1 MTLSQNLFLLIIF
14 STYPAIHA
22 SYHYVGCYT
31 QVFYDSFFHSSYME
45 PLLCFRLC
53 DTPIVYLQKTI
64 CRCSGG
70 GFMHYNR
77 QNDDRCLIP
86 CPKTIDSKHLSN
98 NTCGGLR
105 TYSVYSEQGFYSRHG
120 HLFNYQ
126 IKFSSCESWA
136 KQGIYDTIVINL
148 NEQPII
154 SSLNKLEQCAAVC
167 LDRNI
172 TTKSIAF
179 NNDENQCVCIMKW
192 QIGTTVKRD
201 LFVKTLSNH
210 SCDYHC
216 SNSINGSI
224 GEQKFQ
230 CGSTIDK
237 QIWAIYDI
245 HGTCPSDFIYIKE
258 LNKCMNTFEFSWN
271 SCSPPSIS
279 YIYNGNITWDVFLQ
293 IVERLGLKN
302 SKVAVHFTQDIVID
316 SSLLCAKS
324 SIVDTSS
331 LWSSQSFTYSTSS
344 GLTKRYILEKGCLV
358 NENTQQTF
366 SYRYANYLCV
376 AEPLNQ
382 YTTSY
387 DIRDSLYS
395 FINEEPEE
403 NFCPPQW
410 LDLNGRCYRMS
421 SERKSIQDAKSSC
434 IALSKTTTTQNSAL
448 IVQPENND
456 TDDDD
461 GLDDQ
466 LNFTPKGDIV
476 QYTSPWQARLGFFL
490 LDKIPDA
497 DEQWSDQIATQK
509 FNVYYE
515 DLALFAIDAVSNQD
529 FQMISP
535 IENNAVNITDD
546 SCIVLSRT
554 EVKPEERPVL
564 KATVMSNCSIPRHV
578 LCETKTLIVDRFQ
591 KSCFR
596 KPVLMDLPA
605 LISNHLTHELCLTI
619 CEELQTT
626 LVIIHINKCY
636 CLNDYALRPMNFTN
650 DLSKYQRT
658 SCGQLCS
665 GNRHEQCGDNDTIVV
680 FDISQSRRAYSY
692 YPTTFKPYLDF
703 SYDSCV
709 HMSSFDP
716 NRSYKFTFNDSL
728 DLHPRHC
735 LEFCTINQQKY
746 ALINSNQCF
755 CMNMP
760 AKHYNNKHLLPKQ
773 HCSQECSSNYFYT
786 CGNPTSSTIYSV
798 YTRQQKCRHGFE
810 MAQNREQCVYGH
822 YSTRTYSYESARSNC
837 DSLGSS
843 LVKINDVLELQDL
856 LPRSMVYT
864 HVFLW
869 NQLANVQ
876 ASALLNFSKYFWLD
890 RTTDKASDPIDSS
903 RLLLTKC
910 SQSPP
915 TTDGNCFALSL
926 KKTPSISELCV
937 IESDECT
944 SKSATPI
951 CVNDQSKLNYTSNI
965 HPWKNDNSTVI
976 ATNISMDYSCDD
988 NQKDY
993 HFIDEYCYKITF
1005 HETTWSEAKS
1015 TCEKEN
1021 AIVFVPE
1028 THITLSLIRS
1038 LFIRRTNYIASGYAH
1053 VGVKYDTQNRT
1064 VIESNINNKKVVEVI
1079 PDSNAIYDLCEKTFH
1094 ERYTA
1099 LMSST
1104 TTSSNEREQMKTK
1117 QMGCA
1122 YVDLLSDTMPL
1133 IRCDEIPC
1141 DRIATVIC
1149 QKLPIVKQNLVKV
1162 KREEIPTFAEI
1173 GSRSGSLPSQMSS
1186 LSWDNS
1192 KSVLRDFAPILCI
1205 LALLCIF
1212 LLLGL
1217 INMLHNHNLLPFV
1230 SYVTRRQNIN
1240 LAYTPLTLTSE
1251 FDVDCDEILT

>member
-1 MTLSQNLFLLIIF
+1 MTLLQNPFLLIIF

-53 DTPIVYLQKTI
+53 DTPIIYLQKTI

-77 QNDDRCLIP
+77 QNDSSCPIP
-86 CPKTIDSKHLSN
+86 CPKATDSKHLSN
-98 NTCGGLR
+98 NTCGGSR

-136 KQGIYDTIVINL
+136 KQGIYDTIDIKL
-148 NEQPII
+148 NELPII

-179 NNDENQCVCIMKW
+179 NNDENRCVCIMRW

-210 SCDYHC
+210 SCDHDC
-216 SNSINGSI
+216 SNSVNGSI
-224 GEQKFQ
+224 SEQRFR
-230 CGSTIDK
+230 CGSLIDK
-237 QIWAIYDI
+237 QIWAIYDV
-245 HGTCPSDFIYIKE
+245 HGTCASDFIYIKE

-279 YIYNGNITWDVFLQ
+279 YTYNGNITWNVFLQ

-302 SKVAVHFTQDIVID
+302 SQVAVYFTQDIVID
-316 SSLLCAKS
+316 SSLLCAKK
-324 SIVDTSS
+324 SIAHTA
-331 LWSSQSFTYSTSS
+331 LLRQSQLLTYSASP
-344 GLTKRYILEKGCLV
+344 GLTKRYILENGCLV
-358 NENTQQTF
+358 NENTQQTS
-366 SYRYANYLCV
+366 SYLYANYLCV
-376 AEPLNQ
+376 AEPLNK

-410 LDLNGRCYRMS
+410 IDLNGRCYRMS

-434 IALSKTTTTQNSAL
+434 IAISKTTTTRNSAS
-448 IVQPENND
+448 IVQPENED
-456 TDDDD
+456 DDDDD

-497 DEQWSDQIATQK
+497 DEQWDDQTATQK
-509 FNVYYE
+509 FNIYYE
-515 DLALFAIDAVSNQD
+515 DLGLFAIDAISNQD

-535 IENNAVNITDD
+535 IENNTVNITDD

-564 KATVMSNCSIPRHV
+564 KATGMSNCSTHRHV

-596 KPVLMDLPA
+596 KPALMGLPA
-605 LISNHLTHELCLTI
+605 LISNNLTHELCLTI

-626 LVIIHINKCY
+626 LVIIHMDRCY
-636 CLNDYALRPMNFTN
+636 CLNDYVLRPMNFTN

-658 SCGQLCS
+658 SCGQVCS

-692 YPTTFKPYLDF
+692 YPTTFQPYLDF
-703 SYDSCV
+703 S
-709 HMSSFDP
+709 
-716 NRSYKFTFNDSL
+716 SYKFTFNDSL

-746 ALINSNQCF
+746 ALINSNRCF
-755 CMNMP
+755 CTNMSTT
-760 AKHYNNKHLLPKQ
+760 HSNNNMRLLSKQ
-773 HCSQECSSNYFYT
+773 HCSQECSGNYFYT

-798 YTRQQKCRHGFE
+798 YTRQPKCRHGFE
-810 MAQNREQCVYGH
+810 MTQNREQCVYGH
-822 YSTRTYSYESARSNC
+822 YSTRTNSYESARSNC
-837 DSLGSS
+837 DSLDSS
-843 LVKINDVLELQDL
+843 LAKINDILELQDL
-856 LPRSMVYT
+856 LPRSTVYT

-876 ASALLNFSKYFWLD
+876 ASVLLNFSKYFWLD
-890 RTTDKASDPIDSS
+890 RTTNKASDPIDSS
-903 RLLLTKC
+903 DLLLTKC
-910 SQSPP
+910 SQSSP
-915 TTDGNCFALSL
+915 TTDRNCFALSL
-926 KKTPSISELCV
+926 KKTPNISELCV
-937 IESDECT
+937 TESDECT
-944 SKSATPI
+944 TKSATPI
-951 CVNDQSKLNYTSNI
+951 CVNDKFELNYTSNI
-965 HPWKNDNSTVI
+965 RPWKDDISTVI
-976 ATNISMDYSCDD
+976 ATNISMDYSCGD
-988 NQKDY
+988 NRTDY

-1028 THITLSLIRS
+1028 THITLSLVRS

-1064 VIESNINNKKVVEVI
+1064 VIESNINNKVVVEVI

-1104 TTSSNEREQMKTK
+1104 STSSNEREQMKTK

-1162 KREEIPTFAEI
+1162 KREEIPAFAEI
-1173 GSRSGSLPSQMSS
+1173 GSRSGSLPSQISS

-1192 KSVLRDFAPILCI
+1192 KSVLRDFAPILGI

-1230 SYVTRRQNIN
+1230 SHARRRQNIN

-1251 FDVDCDEILT
+1251 FNADRDEILT